1 MKQDEIIDKFILF
14 YSTNEVKQR
23 GEKLYKSGAVKSFD
37 YDNIKDSYIF
47 HVQGSKLYKTQVKG
61 VKKGNISTSCTCP
74 FEWGTICK
82 HSVAALLFIQNNN
95 NRSTYNSKNEF
106 NMQRG
111 INEAVKIEYSQYLS
125 ESIIK
130 NYCAL
135 NSYNSV
141 INSNAFSIIDIDFSK
156 NRVVFTVEE
165 YNYYHHRYSYEV
177 AFAKKNGV
185 LEVRTTQKSKIK
197 SGKLKTSEIYCL
209 LIIANSETPNFFDII
224 FDKNRLEAI
233 KKETVKNYGLSI
245 GEFDTY
251 FNFHFD
257 TEKGLSVYKHNDAA
271 GLLSIHEQ
279 DSPIVEFIDSL
290 SKNEFNLKLK
300 NKKDLVVGFVLLFEE
315 EDDEYKQHY
324 NYATIVAK
332 PNKTKTR
339 LLSRF
344 DFYNLADKSLVSITP
359 EQNEIIK
366 LLDLF
371 EETED
376 EQELFSMSKQIFLK
390 LSKQQFVFGFYD
402 FSYIS
407 MSKHNLEDVKLSP
420 DFANVIVEVYNDGK
434 FIGTELRIIVNGK
447 TIDKN
452 KIDIDA
458 SDSKIISYKGMLYHI
473 ASFDEYV
480 LYRDFVYDFK
490 IVKEQKQLFL
500 QKVIKPLSQKYQ
512 LSFGDNTFQHSKV
525 ELDFKY
531 SQIYISE
538 KGDYIVFQ
546 PQVVYDNNV
555 TVLLSS
561 NSNTL
566 YEDEE
571 TGEILEYV
579 RNSELEDEFLNT
591 IASLHPDFE
600 EQIFQKYFYL
610 YKDDFVKDLW
620 FYKFFDKLNARN
632 IEIYGLKEL
641 KKFKYSPYKG
651 KVFTSVKSGQDWFD
665 VDINM
670 SFGNQ
675 NVSLADIKKAII
687 NKQKYIQLKNGSVGI
702 MPEEWFSKLE
712 KYFRNGTISKDK
724 LKISKLRYSIIDELF
739 DNIDDAE
746 IIEELAEKRKRILG
760 FKEINK
766 TKIPK
771 QITAELRHYQKEG
784 VNWINFLDDMKWGGI
799 LADDMGLG
807 KTIQILTFIQQQI
820 KTDKTTNLIIVPT
833 TLLFNWRAEI
843 EKFAP
848 KIKAYFHY
856 GVNREKSTKG
866 FEKYHIVFTSYG
878 ILLRDIEFLSE
889 YQFNYVILDE
899 SQAIKNP
906 ASRRFKAANLIK
918 ANNRLALTGTPIEN
932 STFDLYAQMSFVN
945 PAMFGG
951 VKNFKDNYSN
961 PIDKDGNEIVAS
973 ELQKIINPFVLRRTK
988 EQVAQELPAKTED
1001 IIYCEMEPEQRT
1013 IYDAYR
1019 NEYRNKLLKNV
1030 EEQGVAKSKMLV
1042 LEALTRLRQI
1052 CDSPSLIKDVDYNQ
1066 QAVKTKEILETITY
1080 KTANH
1085 KILVFSQFVG
1095 MLSLIKTELEKHN
1108 ISYEYLDGKS
1118 NTKQRESSVNNF
1130 QKNDDLRVFL
1140 ISLRAGGV
1148 GLNLTSADYVYIVD
1162 PWWNPAVENQ
1172 AIDRCYRI
1180 GQDKKVFAYRMIC
1193 KNTIEEK
1200 IMVLQSKKKKIASD
1214 IIQTDDNIMKT
1225 LSVNDIKSLFG

>member
-1 MKQDEIIDKFILF
+1 MNQDEIIDRFILF
-14 YSTNEVKQR
+14 YSTTEIKKR
-23 GEKLYKSGAVKSFD
+23 GEKLYKSGAIKSLDYNSRNDKYLFD
-37 YDNIKDSYIF
+37 
-47 HVQGSKLYKTQVKG
+47 VQGNKLYKTKVQG
-61 VKKGNISTSCTCP
+61 VKKGVITTSCSCP
-74 FEWGTICK
+74 FDWGSICK
-82 HSVAALLFIQNNN
+82 HTVAALLFIKNKNTISN
-95 NRSTYNSKNEF
+95 DSIIKPSKH
-106 NMQRG
+106 RG
-111 INEAVKIEYSQYLS
+111 INEAVKIESFQRIS

-130 NYCAL
+130 NHCAPISYSTVVRS
-135 NSYNSV
+135 NS
-141 INSNAFSIIDIDFSK
+141 FSIIDIVIEK
-156 NRVVFTVEE
+156 KKVVFTVEE
-165 YNYYHHRYSYEV
+165 YNFYNTQTYEV
-177 AFAKKNGV
+177 VFSINNRV
-185 LEVRTTQKSKIK
+185 LESRTNQEGKIK
-197 SGKLKTSEIYCL
+197 SVNLKTSEIYCL
-209 LIIANSETPNFFDII
+209 LIIANSETPDFFDILSDDSKLT
-224 FDKNRLEAI
+224 FI
-233 KKETVKNYGLSI
+233 KQGVVQKYGLSLD
-245 GEFDTY
+245 EFDTY
-251 FNFHFD
+251 FNFQFD
-257 TEKGLSVYKHNDAA
+257 NKKGFTVLKNIEEA
-271 GLLSIHEQ
+271 GLLPIQEQ
-279 DSPIVEFIDSL
+279 NSPIDKFIDSF
-290 SKNEFNLKLK
+290 SKNEFNLKFK
-300 NKKDLVVGFVLLFEE
+300 NKKDLVIGFVLLFDE

-324 NYATIVAK
+324 NYAAIVAK
-332 PNKTKTR
+332 PNKSKTR

-344 DFYNLADKSLVSITP
+344 DFYNLGDKSLVSITHD
-359 EQNEIIK
+359 QKEIIK

-390 LSKQQFVFGFYD
+390 LSEQQFVFGFYD
-402 FSYIS
+402 YSYIS
-407 MSKHNLEDVKLSP
+407 MSKNNLEDMKLSP
-420 DFANVIVEVYNDGK
+420 DLANVIVEVYNDGK
-434 FIGTELRIIVNGK
+434 FIGTELKISINGR
-447 TIDKN
+447 TINKN
-452 KIDIDA
+452 KIKTDA
-458 SDSKIISYKGMLYHI
+458 SDSKIISYRGTLYHI

-490 IVKEQKQLFL
+490 IVKEQKPLFL

-512 LSFGDNTFQHSKV
+512 LSFGDNTFKHRKV
-525 ELDFKY
+525 ELDFKS

-538 KGDYIVFQ
+538 QDDYIIFQ

-555 TVLLSS
+555 TALLSS

-566 YEDEE
+566 KENEE
-571 TGEILEYV
+571 TGEIIEYV
-579 RNSELEDEFLNT
+579 RNPELEDEFLNT
-591 IASLHPDFE
+591 VASLHPDFE
-600 EQIFQKYFYL
+600 EQFSQRYFYL

-620 FYKFFDKLNARN
+620 FYKFFDKLNSRN
-632 IEIYGLKEL
+632 IELYGLKEL
-641 KKFKYSPYKG
+641 TKFKYSPFKG
-651 KVFTSVKSGQDWFD
+651 KVVTSVKSGQDWFD

-675 NVSLADIKKAII
+675 NVSLADIKKAIV

-712 KYFRNGTISKDK
+712 KYFRNGTIKKDK
-724 LKISKLRYSIIDELF
+724 LEISKLRYSIIDELF

-760 FKEINK
+760 FKEIN
-766 TKIPK
+766 TTQIPK

-807 KTIQILTFIQQQI
+807 KTLQILTFIQQQI

-833 TLLFNWRAEI
+833 TLLFNWKAEI

-848 KIKAYFHY
+848 KIKAFFHY

-878 ILLRDIEFLSE
+878 VLLRDIEYLKE
-889 YQFNYVILDE
+889 YQFNYLILDE

-918 ANNRLALTGTPIEN
+918 AKNRLALTGTPIEN

-1030 EEQGVAKSKMLV
+1030 EEQGVAKSKMMV

-1066 QAVKTKEILETITY
+1066 QSVKVKEIFETISY

-1118 NTKQRESSVNNF
+1118 TTKQRESSVNNF
-1130 QKNDDLRVFL
+1130 QNNDDLRVFL
-1140 ISLRAGGV
+1140 ISLRAGGT
-1148 GLNLTSADYVYIVD
+1148 GLNLTSADYVYIID

-1193 KNTIEEK
+1193 KNTVEEK
-1200 IMVLQSKKKKIASD
+1200 IMDLQAKKKKIASD

-1225 LSVNDIKSLFG
+1225 LNVNDIKSLFG